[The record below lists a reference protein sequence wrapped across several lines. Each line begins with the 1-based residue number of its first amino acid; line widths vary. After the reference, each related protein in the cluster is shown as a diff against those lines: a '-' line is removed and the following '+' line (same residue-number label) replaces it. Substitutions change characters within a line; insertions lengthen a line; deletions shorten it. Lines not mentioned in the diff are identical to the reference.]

1 MIMKFDPKKIIF
13 KPRIIGAS
21 GLNLAEY
28 KRVIRE
34 IYISGIEMDEKYN
47 TKITKPIEEPKSRF
61 MVHVKYI
68 WRKDPDGDVFLN
80 IRYVKKMRSRKKINK
95 WGKVV

>member
-1 MIMKFDPKKIIF
+1 MKFDPKKIIF

-28 KRVIRE
+28 RRVIRE
-34 IYISGIEMDEKYN
+34 IYTSGIELDEKYN
-47 TKITKPIEEPKSRF
+47 NKITKTIAEPKSKY

-68 WRKDPDGDVFLN
+68 WRKDPGGDVFLN
-80 IRYVKKMRSRKKINK
+80 IRYVKKMRSRKKISK
-95 WGKVV
+95 WGGVV